1 MNHTTQTILGVL
13 VVIGIAMGALFF
25 FERSKKE
32 ETLEQVNAPKEYRN
46 SDHGFS
52 LTYPATLDI
61 LEYTDD
67 MAGIGTLIEGGIA
80 SVVDVRVAIIQGEP
94 GESFMEAAARNL
106 SDLCAAD
113 GPGSSFTCTGVDR
126 TAPFVSTSGAIGLE
140 VYLTG
145 ELKTLD
151 TGAVQTVQKGPFYVF
166 LIQGDAS
173 VSKVLIVHAP
183 LNQNRDESDAETIK
197 NVAASVKITEGTA
210 VSPDIEQYVSDNIS
224 SLSPEPEVLGGTY
237 YVTSIAAA
245 DGKGVVSYEDGHNAY
260 TADFTYSI
268 AAGVVSIDSFAIQ
281 Q

>member
-32 ETLEQVNAPKEYRN
+32 EALEQVPTSKEYRN
-46 SDHGFS
+46 TDHGFS

-67 MAGIGTLIEGGIA
+67 MASIGTLIEGGIA

-106 SDLCAAD
+106 SNLCAAD
-113 GPGSSFTCTGVDR
+113 GPESSFSCTGVER
-126 TAPFVSTSGAIGLE
+126 SAPFVSTSGVIGLE

-145 ELKTLD
+145 ELTTLD
-151 TGAVQTVQKGPFYVF
+151 TGAVQAVSKGPFYVF

-183 LNQNRDESDAETIK
+183 LNQNVSESDVEAIK
-197 NVAASVKITEGTA
+197 TVAASIEITEGTA
-210 VSPDIEQYVSDNIS
+210 VSPDIEQYVRDNIS
-224 SLSPEPEVLGGTY
+224 TLSPEPEVLGGTY
-237 YVTSIAAA
+237 YVTSIEAK
-245 DGKGVVSYEDGHNAY
+245 DGNGVVSYEDGHNAY
-260 TADFTYSI
+260 TADFTYTI
-268 AAGVVSIDSFAIQ
+268 NPLSIDSFVIRPQ
-281 Q
+281 